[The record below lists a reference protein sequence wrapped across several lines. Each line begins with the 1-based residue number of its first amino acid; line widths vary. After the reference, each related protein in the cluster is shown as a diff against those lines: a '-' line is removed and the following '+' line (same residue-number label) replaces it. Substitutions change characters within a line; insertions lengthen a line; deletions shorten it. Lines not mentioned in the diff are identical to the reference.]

1 MSINKTITRLG
12 QILEV
17 AVEYELIDR
26 NPAEGKRRR
35 VKAPQPAPVWLDRA
49 EHIAALLDA
58 ARELDRE
65 ARADRQ
71 VPRRALLAT
80 LVFAGRRIGELC
92 DLRWRD
98 VDLSGGTITVRAS
111 KTDAGVRRVDMLPM
125 RDGEL
130 SNVVDWRG

>member
-1 MSINKTITRLG
+1 VSINKTITRLG